1 MIVLDAGA
9 LIALINERDVH
20 HVWARELFTSTTSE
34 EWVISSLNLAEVM
47 VHPVRAGKAEEF
59 LHGIEGLRL
68 RVEGAQPEHA
78 AELAR
83 LRAETALKMPDVIA
97 LHLATGLSAA
107 LATVDRRLATKAS
120 ELGCEVN
127 APEFD

>member
-34 EWVISSLNLAEVM
+34 KWVISSLNLAEVM

-68 RVEGAQPEHA
+68 RVEGMQPDHA
-78 AELAR
+78 AELAH
-83 LRAETALKMPDVIA
+83 LRAETSLKMPDVIA
-97 LHLATGLSAA
+97 LHLANNLGAS
-107 LATVDRRLATKAS
+107 LATTDSLLAQKARERELVAYAPATK
-120 ELGCEVN
+120 
-127 APEFD
+127 